1 MTTTTAEPKAKPP
14 ALAPAELALYR
25 TAFTI
30 RAVEQKLLALFSE
43 GKLFGTVHTCIGQEF
58 SGVAVAD
65 ALKPG
70 DLVFSNHRCHGH
82 FLARTGKVEGLI
94 AEVMG
99 KRSGVCGGRGGS
111 QHLCADGFFSN
122 GVQGGIVPVAAGL
135 AYTLK
140 RSAPGRIAVVF
151 IGDGT
156 LGEGALYETLNIA
169 AKWELPLLVVLEN
182 NRYSQSTAQ
191 PETLAGDI
199 CARAS
204 AFGIETSVGDTD
216 APLALVARARAAVEA
231 VRTSG
236 RPHFLRI
243 DTYRLMAHSKG
254 DDIRDKAELDAA
266 WARDPL
272 TAFQAAHPA
281 VAEEIQRELTT
292 RVNAA
297 AEAALQA
304 PTAALRATDEDADA
318 FRPVQWTKAAAPA
331 NDRLVALLAA
341 AFARNLR
348 RDARIVLFGEDV
360 RSPYG
365 GAFKATRGLSDE
377 FSGRVHNTPISEGAI
392 VGLGNGMALHGLLPV
407 VEIMFGDFLFLAG
420 DQIANHAAKFRYMYD
435 DQVAVPLIVRTPM
448 GGKRGYGPTHSQSVE
463 KHFMGLPGTLMLA
476 LNSRQDPGLIY
487 DKLFATIDRPTLVIE
502 NKLLYGLRLSE
513 PLPAGYA
520 LEFSDEAFPAVRLRP
535 GAAPDLTM
543 VCYGG
548 MLPDVE
554 RAAERLFNEHELVC
568 EIVCPVQIYP
578 LNLAPILDSV
588 RRSGRLLVVEE
599 GLAFA
604 AFGAEVVAALC
615 ERAPGQLKAV
625 SRLASRRHAIPSAGP
640 LERETLPNPES
651 IAQAALKL
659 MQPPSP

>member
-1 MTTTTAEPKAKPP
+1 MKNSPSVPP
-14 ALAPAELALYR
+14 GRPLYE
-25 TAFTI
+25 TAFMI

-58 SGVAVAD
+58 SGVAVAA
-65 ALKPG
+65 ALQPG

-82 FLARTGKVEGLI
+82 FIARTGKVEGLI

-99 KRSGVCGGRGGS
+99 KQSGVCGGRGGS
-111 QHLCADGFFSN
+111 QHLCAEGFFSN

-135 AYTLK
+135 AYALK
-140 RSAPGRIAVVF
+140 RKSPHGVAVVF

-199 CARAS
+199 CARAA

-216 APLALVARARAAVEA
+216 APGHLVAQAKAAVDA
-231 VRTSG
+231 VRTQQ
-236 RPHFLRI
+236 RPHFLRV

-254 DDIRDKAELDAA
+254 DDLREKSELDAH

-272 TAFQAAHPA
+272 TVFQRDQPALAA
-281 VAEEIQRELTT
+281 EIQKQIAA
-292 RVNAA
+292 RVDAA
-297 AEAALQA
+297 AASALEA
-304 PTAALRATDEDADA
+304 PTAALRGTDEDADG
-318 FRPVQWTKAAAPA
+318 FRPVQWAKAVPPA
-331 NDRLVALLAA
+331 NDRLVALLAGA
-341 AFARNLR
+341 LARNMR
-348 RDARIVLFGEDV
+348 RDERIVLFGEDV

-377 FSGRVHNTPISEGAI
+377 FPGRVHNTPISEGAI

-448 GGKRGYGPTHSQSVE
+448 GGKRGYGPTHSQSIE

-487 DKLFATIDRPTLVIE
+487 DQLFATIDRPTLVIE

-513 PLPAGYA
+513 PLPAGYT

-535 GAAPDLTM
+535 AATPDLTI

-548 MLPDVE
+548 MLPDAE
-554 RAAERLFNEHELVC
+554 RAAERLFNEHEFVC

-588 RRSGRLLVVEE
+588 GRSGRLLVVEE

-604 AFGAEVVAALC
+604 AFGAEVIAALC
-615 ERAPGQLKAV
+615 ERAPGKLRAV

-659 MQPPSP
+659 MQPTSS